1 MDAVPSRWEAAVV
14 SMPRRVLRRPGRDPL
29 PRRRVVAC
37 RGCHRLTYRSQTEG
51 EFDRVVRKLNQMRQ
65 RLGAGTGRSMTQ
77 RPRSMHK
84 ETFRR
89 LSEQLDSLTA
99 LQTLR
104 LAKAFG
110 INVRFGELLAA
121 FSDAK

>member
-1 MDAVPSRWEAAVV
+1 
-14 SMPRRVLRRPGRDPL
+14 
-29 PRRRVVAC
+29 
-37 RGCHRLTYRSQTEG
+37 
-51 EFDRVVRKLNQMRQ
+51 MRQ

-77 RPRSMHK
+77 RPRGMHK

>member
-1 MDAVPSRWEAAVV
+1 
-14 SMPRRVLRRPGRDPL
+14 
-29 PRRRVVAC
+29 
-37 RGCHRLTYRSQTEG
+37 
-51 EFDRVVRKLNQMRQ
+51 
-65 RLGAGTGRSMTQ
+65 
-77 RPRSMHK
+77 MHK

-104 LAKAFG
+104 LAKAYG